1 VSSFFDSILIPKM
14 MHMSLLPIAVLLTLI
29 PVSVYLIYLVGA
41 FTTKDPQVKKLEALP
56 VVSVVIPAYNEEAG
70 IADRINNLAS
80 VYPVEK
86 LEIIVSNDGS
96 QDRTEE
102 LAKVA
107 LQQHSIKGDVIT
119 HERSGV
125 NKAINRG
132 IENSS
137 NELVVITGADGL
149 FDENTIPDLLSVLLS
164 SNDIGAVS
172 GDLVPVAKGESVFSN
187 SESAYRSIYGK
198 ICTWESNVH
207 STFCFNGPVVAF
219 KKEASSSLNTRR
231 GADDASMALSVIKKG
246 YRCQYV
252 PSAKFYEYVPDKFYE
267 QRRQKIRRATRLLE
281 ATFFNRDALS
291 PKFGK
296 FGTFV
301 FPLRILLF
309 FVVPTMFFLSL
320 VVWFLYLASLSILY
334 SVIFVLA
341 IFALI
346 FLGGVVPNVLSS
358 FIIYQ
363 SYLFLGFFN
372 MLRDVH
378 IWEPTERVKIT
389 NK

>member
-1 VSSFFDSILIPKM
+1 
-14 MHMSLLPIAVLLTLI
+14 MSLLPIAVLLTLI

-41 FTTKDPQVKKLEALP
+41 FTTKDPQVKKLESLP

-102 LAKVA
+102 LAKAA
-107 LQQHSIKGDVIT
+107 LQQHSIKGNVIT

-231 GADDASMALSVIKKG
+231 GADDASMAVSVIKKG

>member
-1 VSSFFDSILIPKM
+1 
-14 MHMSLLPIAVLLTLI
+14 
-29 PVSVYLIYLVGA
+29 
-41 FTTKDPQVKKLEALP
+41 
-56 VVSVVIPAYNEEAG
+56 
-70 IADRINNLAS
+70 
-80 VYPVEK
+80 
-86 LEIIVSNDGS
+86 
-96 QDRTEE
+96 
-102 LAKVA
+102 
-107 LQQHSIKGDVIT
+107 KGKVIT

-132 IENSS
+132 IDNSS

-164 SNDIGAVS
+164 SDDIGAVS
-172 GDLVPVAKGESVFSN
+172 GDLIPVAKGESVFSN
-187 SESAYRSIYGK
+187 SESAYRSIYGRM
-198 ICTWESNVH
+198 CTWESKIH

-281 ATFFNRDALS
+281 ATFVNRDALS

-301 FPLRILLF
+301 FPLRMLLF
-309 FVVPTMFFLSL
+309 FVVPTIFFLSL
-320 VVWFLYLASLSILY
+320 LAWFFYFASLNIVY

-346 FLGGVVPNVLSS
+346 FIGGVVPNVFSS

>member
-1 VSSFFDSILIPKM
+1 M

>member
-1 VSSFFDSILIPKM
+1 MSSFFDSILIPKM
-14 MHMSLLPIAVLLTLI
+14 MHMSLLPIAVLLMMI

-41 FTTKDPQVKKLEALP
+41 FTTKDPQVKKLGSLP
-56 VVSVVIPAYNEEAG
+56 VVSVVIPAYNEESG
-70 IADRINNLAS
+70 IAERINNLAS

-102 LAKVA
+102 VAKAA
-107 LQQHSIKGDVIT
+107 LQQRSIKGKVIT

-132 IENSS
+132 IEHSS
-137 NELVVITGADGL
+137 NDLVVITGADGL

-164 SNDIGAVS
+164 SDDIGAVS

-187 SESAYRSIYGK
+187 SESAYRSIYGR
-198 ICTWESNVH
+198 ICTWESKVH

-291 PKFGK
+291 PRFGK

-309 FVVPTMFFLSL
+309 FIVPTMFFLSL
-320 VVWFLYLASLSILY
+320 LFWFLYLASLNIVY
-334 SVIFVLA
+334 SVILVFA

-346 FLGGVVPNVLSS
+346 LLGGVVPNVLSS